1 MNNIEYIINWFLT
14 NNKFINEEDN
24 SNEKLDILTF
34 YVIAFEKLAGLNNE
48 DKILE
53 NNEVIT
59 IQSGP
64 MINNEITERILKI
77 INVEYGYYSY
87 DVLLKTPGY
96 RYVQLG
102 ENNGIVSLDYLKENL
117 NDIYNQTM
125 KQYQNYNFNKYVYKV
140 NNKIFLSLN
149 QLNENELL
157 ELYEINDQDQTLY
170 EVFHDENGKM
180 RVY

>member
-1 MNNIEYIINWFLT
+1 MNNIEFIKNWFLT

-24 SNEKLDILTF
+24 ANEKLDILSF
-34 YVIAFEKLAGLNNE
+34 YVVAFEKLAGLNTE
-48 DKILE
+48 DNIIE
-53 NNEVIT
+53 NNEIIT
-59 IQSGP
+59 IEPGA
-64 MINNEITERILKI
+64 IVTNEIVEKILKI

-102 ENNGIVSLDYLKENL
+102 ENNGVVSLEYLQENL
-117 NDIYNQTM
+117 NDIYNSTLE
-125 KQYQNYNFNKYVYKV
+125 QYQNYNFNKYAYKI
-140 NNKIFLSLN
+140 NNKVFLSLN

-157 ELYEINDQDQTLY
+157 ELYEINDQEQTLY